1 MRKLLVLASLFVF
14 TINPKAQDKKELTLE
29 DAILKGRSALAP
41 ENRIDLKF
49 IPGTTDFVYV
59 ASDYRSLIRGSIKS
73 TKEDTIVK
81 LSDVNA
87 ALPDGITRG
96 HLYGMQWTNS
106 NSFGFLSK
114 GKMFVFDYNT
124 KSATPVLEYGLGN
137 GNAKIHLESKQVAF
151 TKGNN
156 IGVASAGSEPV
167 MITANE
173 DPNIV
178 SGQAIARSEFGIT
191 EGIFWSPEGNYIAF
205 YQKDESNVGDYPLL
219 DITTTPGS
227 LNSIKYPMAGQGSEK
242 STVGIYS
249 IETKKL
255 IYVQSPVEE
264 ADHYYTNVS
273 WSADEQYVLI
283 AELNRDQNHVWLN
296 QYNALDGSFVKT
308 LWEETHDTWVEPE
321 HPAHF
326 INSNEFVWVSE
337 KDGFMNIYLINLESG
352 KSSQVTAN
360 TWETTSII
368 GNNGSTIYF
377 TGPGTTPTENHTYKV
392 SKKGG
397 TVTNLTKEAGYHS
410 TTFSSDY
417 KYLLDSYSSTTVP
430 RVVKLKNSK
439 GKTVKTILKAKNP
452 LENYNISMPELS
464 TLKSA
469 DGITDLY
476 TRMIKPTDFDPNKKY
491 PVIVYVYGGPHAQM
505 VTNSWMASAAM
516 WMYYQAEKGY
526 IIYTVDN
533 RGSAHRGFEFENVI
547 HRNLG
552 DAEIEDQLKGVEYLK
567 SLPYVDAN
575 RMAVHGWS
583 YGGFMTTSLMLRKP
597 GTFQVGVAGGPVTD
611 WSYYE
616 VMYGE
621 RYMDRPEQNQEG
633 YKKAKLENYVS
644 NLEGDLLLIHG
655 TVDDVVVMQHNLAL
669 VKAFVDA
676 GVQMDF
682 FPYPMH
688 KHNVRGK
695 DRIHLMRK
703 VLTYIEDK
711 LN

>member
-1 MRKLLVLASLFVF
+1 MKKLLLIASLFVF
-14 TINPKAQDKKELTLE
+14 TISLQAQDKKELTLE
-29 DAILKGRSALAP
+29 DAILKGRSTLAP
-41 ENRIDLKF
+41 ENRIDLKI
-49 IPGTTDFVYV
+49 IPGTSNYVYV
-59 ASDYRSLIRGSIKS
+59 ASDYQSLIKGSLKS

-87 ALPDGITRG
+87 SLPDGIKRS
-96 HLYGMQWTNS
+96 HLYGMQWADNS
-106 NSFGFLSK
+106 SFGFLSK
-114 GKMFVFDYNT
+114 GKMFVYNYET
-124 KSATPVLEYGLGN
+124 KAANTVLEYGIGN
-137 GNAKIHLESKQVAF
+137 GNTKIHLPSKQVAF
-151 TKGNN
+151 TKDNN
-156 IGVASAGSEPV
+156 IGLVTSGSEPM
-167 MITANE
+167 MITTIE

-191 EGIFWSPEGNYIAF
+191 EGIFWSPKGNHLAF
-205 YQKDESNVGDYPLL
+205 YQKNESNVSDYPLL
-219 DITTTPGS
+219 DVTTTPGS
-227 LNSIKYPMAGQGSEK
+227 LKNIKYPMAGQGSEV

-249 IETKKL
+249 VSNKKL
-255 IYVQSPVEE
+255 VYVQSPIEE
-264 ADHYYTNVS
+264 AEHYYTNVS

-283 AELNRDQNHVWLN
+283 AELNRDQNHMWLN
-296 QYNALDGSFVKT
+296 QYKAEDGSFEKT
-308 LWEETHDTWVEPE
+308 LWEETHETWVEPE

-326 INSNEFVWVSE
+326 LSNTEFVWVSE
-337 KDGFMNIYLINLESG
+337 KDGHMNMYLVNLESG
-352 KSSQVTAN
+352 KVNPITQN
-360 TWETTSII
+360 NWETTSII
-368 GNNGSTIYF
+368 GHSGSTIYF
-377 TGPGTTPTENHTYKV
+377 TGTGETPTENHTFKV

-397 TVTNLTKEAGYHS
+397 TVTNLTKEEGYHS
-410 TTFSSDY
+410 TTFSSDF
-417 KYLLDSYSSTTVP
+417 KYFIDSYSSTTVP
-430 RVVKLKNSK
+430 RVIKIKSSK
-439 GKTVKTILKAKNP
+439 GKTLKTLLTSENP
-452 LENYNISMPELS
+452 LKDYNVSTPELS
-464 TLKSA
+464 TITSG
-469 DGITDLY
+469 DGETDLY

-505 VTNSWMASAAM
+505 ITNSWMASAAM

-533 RGSAHRGFEFENVI
+533 RGSGHRGFEFEHII

-552 DAEIEDQLKGVEYLK
+552 DAEMEDQLKGVEFLK
-567 SLPYVDAN
+567 SLPYVDADK
-575 RMAVHGWS
+575 MAVHGWS
-583 YGGFMTTSLMLRKP
+583 YGGFMTTSLMLRNPDAFK
-597 GTFQVGVAGGPVTD
+597 VGVAGGPVTD

-616 VMYGE
+616 IMYGE
-621 RYMDRPEQNQEG
+621 RYMDRPEQNEEG

-655 TVDDVVVMQHNLAL
+655 TVDDVVVMQHNLSL

-711 LN
+711 LD

>member
-1 MRKLLVLASLFVF
+1 MKKLLFIATLFVF
-14 TINPKAQDKKELTLE
+14 AFNLQAQDKKELTLD
-29 DAILKGRSALAP
+29 DAILKGRSSLAP

-49 IPGTTDFVYV
+49 IPGTTNFVYV
-59 ASDYRSLIRGSIKS
+59 ASNYKSLIKGSFNS
-73 TKEDTIVK
+73 TSEDTIVK
-81 LSDVNA
+81 LADVNE
-87 ALPDGITRG
+87 ALPEGIKRG
-96 HLYGMQWTNS
+96 HLYGMQWEDAS
-106 NSFGFLSK
+106 SFTFLSK
-114 GKMFVFDYNT
+114 GKMFAYDYKT
-124 KSATPVLEYGLGN
+124 KTATTILEYGTGN
-137 GNAKIHLESKQVAF
+137 TNAKIHQKSKRVAF
-151 TKGNN
+151 TSDNN
-156 IGVASAGSEPV
+156 IGVASAGFEAE
-167 MITANE
+167 MITYNE

-191 EGIFWSPEGNYIAF
+191 EGIFWSPEGNSLAF

-219 DITTTPGS
+219 DVTTTPGS
-227 LNSIKYPMAGQGSEK
+227 LMNVKYPMAGQGSEV

-249 IETKKL
+249 VAKNTL
-255 IYVQSPVEE
+255 VYVQSPVEE

-273 WSADEQYVLI
+273 WSADEKYVLV

-308 LWEETHDTWVEPE
+308 LWEESHATWVEPE

-326 INSNEFVWVSE
+326 VSNTEFIWVSE
-337 KDGFMNIYLINLESG
+337 KDGFMNMYLVNLTSG
-352 KSSQVTAN
+352 KTSQITN
-360 TWETTSII
+360 NKWETTSII
-368 GNNGSTIYF
+368 GHSGSTIYF
-377 TGPGTTPTENHTYKV
+377 TGTGENPTENHTFKV

-410 TTFSSDY
+410 TSFSSDF
-417 KYLLDSYSSTTVP
+417 KYYLDSYSSTTVP
-430 RVVKLKNSK
+430 RVVKLKSSK
-439 GKTVKTILKAKNP
+439 GKTVKTVVTAKNP
-452 LENYNISMPELS
+452 LADYNVSKPELS
-464 TLKSA
+464 TIKSA
-469 DGITDLY
+469 DGVTDLY

-505 VTNSWMASAAM
+505 ITNSWMASAAM
-516 WMYYQAEKGY
+516 WMYYQAEQGY

-552 DAEIEDQLKGVEYLK
+552 DAEMDDQLKGVEFLK
-567 SLPYVDAN
+567 SLPYVDAD

-583 YGGFMTTSLMLRKP
+583 YGGFMTTSLMLRHP
-597 GTFQVGVAGGPVTD
+597 GSFKVGVAGGPVTD

-621 RYMDRPEQNQEG
+621 RYMDTPEQNEEG
-633 YKKAKLENYVS
+633 YEKAKLENYVS
-644 NLEGDLLLIHG
+644 DLEGDLLLIHG

-711 LN
+711 LD

>member
-1 MRKLLVLASLFVF
+1 MRKSLLIAFLFAF
-14 TINPKAQDKKELTLE
+14 TIGLQAQDKKELTLE
-29 DAILKGRSALAP
+29 DAILKGRTALAP

-59 ASDYRSLIRGSIKS
+59 ASDYRSLIKGSIKS
-73 TKEDTIVK
+73 SQEDTIVK

-87 ALPDGITRG
+87 ALPDGVTRR

-114 GKMFVFDYNT
+114 GKMFVFDYKT
-124 KSATPVLEYGLGN
+124 KSATPVLEYGIGN

-151 TKGNN
+151 TKDNN

-219 DITTTPGS
+219 DVTTTPGS

-326 INSNEFVWVSE
+326 LNNNEFVWVSE
-337 KDGFMNIYLINLESG
+337 KDGFMNMYLINLESG

-410 TTFSSDY
+410 TTFSSDF
-417 KYLLDSYSSTTVP
+417 KYLIDSYSSTTVP
-430 RVVKLKNSK
+430 RIVRIKSSK
-439 GKTVKTILKAKNP
+439 GKTIKTILKAKNP
-452 LENYNISMPELS
+452 LEGYKIGMPELS
-464 TLKSA
+464 TIKSA
-469 DGITDLY
+469 DGVTDLH
-476 TRMIKPTDFDPNKKY
+476 TRLIKPTDFDPNKKY

-526 IIYTVDN
+526 IIYTLDN

-575 RMAVHGWS
+575 RMAIHGWS

-621 RYMDRPEQNQEG
+621 RYMDRPEQNQDG
-633 YKKAKLENYVS
+633 YKKAKLENYAS

-688 KHNVRGK
+688 KHNVGGK

-711 LN
+711 LD

>member
-1 MRKLLVLASLFVF
+1 MKKLFLIATLSVFAISL
-14 TINPKAQDKKELTLE
+14 KAQDKKELTLE
-29 DAILKGRSALAP
+29 DAILKGRSVLAP
-41 ENRIDLKF
+41 ENRVDLKF
-49 IPGTTDFVYV
+49 IPGTSNYVYV
-59 ASDYRSLIRGSIKS
+59 ASDYQSLIMGTLKS
-73 TKEDTIVK
+73 TKEDTVVK

-87 ALPDGITRG
+87 ALPDGIKRS
-96 HLYGMQWTNS
+96 HLYGMEWSNS
-106 NSFGFLSK
+106 NSFSFLSK
-114 GKMFVFDYNT
+114 GKMFTYDYRTKTANT
-124 KSATPVLEYGLGN
+124 DLDYGMGN
-137 GNAKIHLESKQVAF
+137 GNTKTHLKSKAVAF

-156 IGVASAGSEPV
+156 IGVAISGAEAI
-167 MITANE
+167 MITSND

-191 EGIFWSPEGNYIAF
+191 EGIFWSPEGNHIAF
-205 YQKDESNVGDYPLL
+205 YQKDESNVNDYPLL
-219 DITTTPGS
+219 DVTTTPGS
-227 LNSIKYPMAGQGSEK
+227 LKNIKYPMAGQGSEI

-249 IETKKL
+249 VASKNL
-255 IYVQSPVEE
+255 VYVQSPVEE
-264 ADHYYTNVS
+264 ADHYFTNVS
-273 WSADEQYVLI
+273 WSADEQYLLI
-283 AELNRDQNHVWLN
+283 AELNRDQNHAWLN
-296 QYNALDGSFVKT
+296 QYNAADGGFIKT

-321 HPAHF
+321 HAAHF
-326 INSNEFVWVSE
+326 LNNSEFVWISE
-337 KDGFMNIYLINLESG
+337 KDGFMNMYLVNLENG
-352 KSSQVTAN
+352 KSSQITKN
-360 TWETTSII
+360 KWETTSII
-368 GNNGSTIYF
+368 GHSGSTIYF
-377 TGPGTTPTENHTYKV
+377 TGTGEAPTENHTFKV

-397 TVTNLTKEAGYHS
+397 TVTNLTKENGYHS

-417 KYLLDSYSSTTVP
+417 KYLIDSYSSTSVP
-430 RVVKLKNSK
+430 RILKIKTSK
-439 GKTVKTILKAKNP
+439 GKTNKTLLTADNP
-452 LENYNISMPELS
+452 LEDYTISAPELS
-464 TLKSA
+464 TIKSA
-469 DGITDLY
+469 DGQTDLY

-505 VTNSWMASAAM
+505 ITNSWMASAAM

-533 RGSAHRGFEFENVI
+533 RGSAHRGFEFENII

-552 DAEIEDQLKGVEYLK
+552 DAEMDDQLKGVEYLK
-567 SLPYVDAN
+567 SLPYVDAD

-583 YGGFMTTSLMLRKP
+583 YGGFMTTSLMLREP
-597 GTFQVGVAGGPVTD
+597 GTFKVGVAGGPVTD

-621 RYMDRPEQNQEG
+621 RYMDRPEQNEEG

-655 TVDDVVVMQHNLAL
+655 TVDDVVVMQHNLSL

-703 VLTYIEDK
+703 VLAYIEGSLD
-711 LN
+711 